1 MAKLN
6 LNPADFENISDG
18 APEILPV
25 GDYTMQIVQS
35 DLRDTKAG
43 DGQYLWLELEILG
56 PKYMGRKY
64 WERVNLFNKNET
76 TVKIARKTLSNICAA
91 LGFSALPDDSEQLHF
106 KPLKVVITHK
116 ENKMGNLET
125 RAAYY
130 PTGASTPAA
139 PAAPAPAQTGAAP
152 KPWERHK
159 K

>member
-56 PKYMGRKY
+56 PKYVGRKY

-91 LGFSALPDDSEQLHF
+91 LGFSALPDDSDQLHF

-130 PTGASTPAA
+130 PTGASTPSA
-139 PAAPAPAQTGAAP
+139 PAAPTPAQTGAAP